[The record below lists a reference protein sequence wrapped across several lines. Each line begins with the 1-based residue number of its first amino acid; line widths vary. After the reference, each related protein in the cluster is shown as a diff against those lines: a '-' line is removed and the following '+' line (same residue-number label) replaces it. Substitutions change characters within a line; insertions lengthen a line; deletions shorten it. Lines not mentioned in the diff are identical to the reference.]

1 MGKGITQHIRVPHA
15 ESELMEAATRKPYL
29 QVRDEADSH
38 DGVARIG
45 VGVRARLQPIARM
58 VRFAQLLPE
67 QAIVLTLSQQFSL
80 SHPHALL
87 PIKDPP
93 ARDFGA
99 EMCRSERCD
108 VRSSDMNKA
117 TIEPWKASV
126 MTLKDLLISGIGVS
140 NEPR

>member
-93 ARDFGA
+93 CARL
-99 EMCRSERCD
+99 RR
-108 VRSSDMNKA
+108 
-117 TIEPWKASV
+117 
-126 MTLKDLLISGIGVS
+126 
-140 NEPR
+140 